1 MEEIEVN
8 IKLAENNK
16 IYNILIR
23 KVDTILKLKEYCKIL
38 SNIPQDQQ
46 NLLYNGKILS
56 NEKLIKDYII
66 ENNHYIILAKK
77 EDSKPVNT
85 PLEQNSDSSNSE
97 NNFFNNKNENIP
109 NLSSFYNK
117 IDMNK
122 VDNLFQVLG
131 LGNFSDFGVDPQ
143 IYKEGL
149 KGISTGEMMDTM
161 KKMRD
166 DPLFLEKYYN
176 NPKLQKI
183 FQKFPFVKNGLQ
195 NLEEILVPQRIL
207 MLQNMFKEN
216 DKKINESSKTEIPLP
231 PEPFE
236 SLNNIQNSQ
245 MMNSSKL
252 ISNINT
258 FNKNSTGNKEIFS
271 NSGIEI
277 DYKEKYKDQLSQL
290 KDMGFINEEN
300 NIKALKHSNGNIY
313 NALQNLLKQN

>member
-46 NLLYNGKILS
+46 NLLYNGKLLS
-56 NEKLIKDYII
+56 NEKLIKDYNI

-97 NNFFNNKNENIP
+97 NNFFNNKNENIQ
-109 NLSSFYNK
+109 NLLSIYNK

-149 KGISTGEMMDTM
+149 KGISTGEMMEKK

-183 FQKFPFVKNGLQ
+183 FQKYPFVKNGLQ

-207 MLQNMFKEN
+207 MLQNMFKED

-258 FNKNSTGNKEIFS
+258 FNKNSTGNKEIFG

-300 NIKALKHSNGNIY
+300 NIKALKNSNGNIY
-313 NALQNLLKQN
+313 NALQKLLKQN